1 MSDVSKSKEI
11 SRRKFHGRLVT
22 IGAVCITGGLFPS
35 LRCNTQ
41 VKSRSE
47 YPKSRFVDVHIH
59 MGNTSARK
67 DLFTA
72 ETLLKWMDE
81 HDVSQAVVQSGLTQI
96 SRKGLSDELYSEY
109 QIERFKEHP
118 DRLFPFCYIHPDTP
132 GNHQDLINMLN
143 RYINVGAVG
152 FGEHKP
158 GEIAIDDPRNMRLY
172 EACAEVKLPVLF
184 HLDTR
189 NNIDEI
195 GLPGMARVLKA
206 VPECIFIGHG
216 PGWWASISGDVKEL
230 RGYPKGVVTSGGVID
245 ALMDRFTNLYADLS
259 ANSGANA
266 ISRDLEFGINFLIRR
281 ADRILF
287 GTDTVR
293 PEQKYPHFE
302 LFGQM
307 DLPEEVQ
314 SKIFRDNA
322 RKLLK
327 LSQ

>member
-1 MSDVSKSKEI
+1 MSALSQSKKI
-11 SRRKFHGRLVT
+11 SRRKFHGHLVN
-22 IGAVCITGGLFPS
+22 IGAACLSGILFS
-35 LRCNTQ
+35 SFGCEK
-41 VKSRSE
+41 KSKLLSK
-47 YPKSRFVDVHIH
+47 YPKGRYVDVHIH
-59 MGNTSARK
+59 MEGTPEHK
-67 DLFTA
+67 DIFTV

-81 HDVSQAVVQSGLTQI
+81 HEVSQAVVQLGLTQI
-96 SRKGLSDELYSEY
+96 SRRGLSDALYSEY
-109 QIERFKEHP
+109 QINRFREHH

-132 GNHQDLINMLN
+132 GNHQDIIDMLN
-143 RYINVGAVG
+143 RYIDAGAVG

-158 GEIAIDDPRNMRLY
+158 GKIAIDDTRNMRLY
-172 EACAEVKLPVLF
+172 EACAEVNLPVLF

-189 NNIDEI
+189 NNMDEI
-195 GLPGMARVLKA
+195 GLPGLARVLKT
-206 VPECIFIGHG
+206 VPECILIGHG

-230 RGYPKGVVTSGGVID
+230 GGYPKGKVTAGGAVD
-245 ALMDRFTNLYADLS
+245 ALMDRFPSLYADLS

-266 ISRDLEFGINFLIRR
+266 ISRDLEFGIDFLIRR

-293 PEQKYPHFE
+293 PEQNYPHFD

-322 RKLLK
+322 RKLIK
-327 LSQ
+327 LS